1 MIKDHLNIKI
11 NNLNIIKLLFY
22 TFPFM
27 MFMPS
32 GYITSYVTILTIASL
47 IFFYKNN
54 VKIKFNFIDYLV
66 FIFFSLSLISTLVN
80 IKLLGNLTFF
90 KSILD
95 LRFAL
100 FFLIIRNVINYKLV
114 NIRKLFLVG
123 FICTLFLSID
133 IIYQHIFGA
142 DIFGIPPFA
151 GRFNGVFNDE
161 AIAGSYIQKFFLF
174 SLSIV
179 LLLDLNNINK
189 FILTVFITLVLG
201 AGIVLSLD
209 RMPFFIYLFI
219 LLMLIIF
226 FKNYRSL
233 FLANLLIILFLF
245 NILFKNVEIIEYK
258 YQSLGIEQNVNRI
271 KNFLEERINK
281 NLEIEKSKSQNTDK
295 TKNKKDETYGYVGDY
310 LKMYN
315 SAFSLWL
322 KKPFLGSGVKSF
334 GPECG
339 KMLLEKKD
347 VSCNVHPHNIYLEI
361 LINQGLLGIIIFIL
375 LIILIIN
382 NLTKE
387 IITNND
393 NNNNKFI
400 SIIFI
405 IILIAEVW
413 PLRSYG
419 SIFQTVNGSIFWFL
433 LALVS
438 SRKYLIK

>member
-1 MIKDHLNIKI
+1 MIKDHFDIKI

-22 TFPFM
+22 IFPFM
-27 MFMPS
+27 MLMAS

-54 VKIKFNFIDYLV
+54 IKIKFYFIDYLV
-66 FIFFSLSLISTLVN
+66 FIFFFLSLISTFVN
-80 IKLLGNLTFF
+80 IKLLGNLIFF
-90 KSILD
+90 KSTLD

-114 NIRKLFLVG
+114 DIKKLFLIG
-123 FICTLFLSID
+123 LICTLFLSID
-133 IIYQHIFGA
+133 IIYQHIYGA
-142 DIFGIPPFA
+142 DIFGIPPFD
-151 GRFNGVFNDE
+151 GRFNGVLNDE
-161 AIAGSYIQKFFLF
+161 AIAGSYIQKFLLF

-179 LLLDLNNINK
+179 LLFNLNNINK
-189 FILTVFITLVLG
+189 FILTVFISSLLG
-201 AGIVLSLD
+201 AGILLSLD

-219 LLMLIIF
+219 LSMLIIF
-226 FKNYRSL
+226 FKNYRSI
-233 FLANLLIILFLF
+233 FVANLLIILFLF
-245 NILFKNVEIIEYK
+245 NILLKNVEILEYK
-258 YQSLGIEQNVNRI
+258 YQSLGIEQNVKRV
-271 KNFLEERINK
+271 KNFIEERINK
-281 NLEIEKSKSQNTDK
+281 KIEIEKSKSQNTDK
-295 TKNKKDETYGYVGDY
+295 TESTKGETYGYMNDY

-361 LINQGLLGIIIFIL
+361 LINQGLLGIITFIS
-375 LIILIIN
+375 LIILIIK
-382 NLTKE
+382 NLRKE
-387 IITNND
+387 IIT

-413 PLRSYG
+413 PLRTYG
-419 SIFQTVNGSIFWFL
+419 SIFQTMNGSIFWFL